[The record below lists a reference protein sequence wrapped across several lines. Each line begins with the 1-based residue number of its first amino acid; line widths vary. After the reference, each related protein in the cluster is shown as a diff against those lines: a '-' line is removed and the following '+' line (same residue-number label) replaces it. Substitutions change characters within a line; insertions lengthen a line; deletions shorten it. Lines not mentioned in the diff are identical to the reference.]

1 MKNTIA
7 WPRHAMAGQRQ
18 KVVDGKN
25 DKNHVIIEPKIPIGY
40 VGLRKFHMYLKRKV
54 ALEWTELEGT
64 YVEAAQNYFAQK
76 SAWFIF
82 TKKVYI
88 AKNVVVF

>member
-1 MKNTIA
+1 MLVYENSTCTYK
-7 WPRHAMAGQRQ
+7 
-18 KVVDGKN
+18 
-25 DKNHVIIEPKIPIGY
+25 EE
-40 VGLRKFHMYLKRKV
+40 RKV
-54 ALEWTELEGT
+54 ALEWTESEGT